1 MGRFHRH
8 DDGTMHS
15 HEHDDDEHR
24 HDHGDHSGYRTGS
37 QRIDVLEAIFAEND
51 NRAEI
56 NRKAFRDNGIRAL
69 NLMSSPGSG
78 KTTVLAATLDELAG
92 EFAVG
97 VIEGDI
103 ATDLDAAKLGGR
115 GAQISLLNTS
125 NGFGGEC
132 HLDAPM
138 VNRALAGLDLPVLDL
153 VIIENVGNLVCP
165 AEFDVG
171 EHAKA
176 MVYSVTEGED
186 KPLKYPV
193 MFRSVDVVLLNKI
206 DLIPHLDANLDD
218 YLARVRQVNPAAT
231 VLPVSARTGEG
242 MAAWFDWLRRFAAA
256 DSADTAH
263 YAVVEFT
270 EPEAVKAG
278 FQALRDEAGAGRL
291 ELLDVQFLRS
301 ISGMPST
308 LPGGRVD
315 PALASFP
322 DTGLLSQADL
332 DLVAD
337 ATASGS
343 VSAVVVY
350 TGGQIEAALAAWDRD
365 GAQVLR
371 RGAIDPAALR
381 AARAGT
387 HEAGLL
393 GPVQDGRTG

>member
-8 DDGTMHS
+8 DDGTEHS
-15 HEHDDDEHR
+15 HDHGEHEHHHHHDHDHDHD
-24 HDHGDHSGYRTGS
+24 HDHGDHSGYATGTE
-37 QRIDVLEAIFAEND
+37 RIEVLEAIFAEND

-56 NRKAFRDNGIRAL
+56 NRKAFDDNRVRAL

-92 EFAVG
+92 ELAVG

-103 ATDLDAAKLGGR
+103 ATDIDAAALEGR

-138 VNRALAGLDLPVLDL
+138 VNRARAGLDLSRANL

-206 DLIPHLDANLDD
+206 DLVPHLDADVAT
-218 YLARVRQVNPAAT
+218 YIERVRQVNPEAT
-231 VLPVSARTGEG
+231 ILPVSARTGEG
-242 MAAWFDWLRRFAAA
+242 MGAWFDWLRGFAAA
-256 DSADTAH
+256 
-263 YAVVEFT
+263 
-270 EPEAVKAG
+270 
-278 FQALRDEAGAGRL
+278 R
-291 ELLDVQFLRS
+291 
-301 ISGMPST
+301 
-308 LPGGRVD
+308 
-315 PALASFP
+315 
-322 DTGLLSQADL
+322 
-332 DLVAD
+332 
-337 ATASGS
+337 
-343 VSAVVVY
+343 
-350 TGGQIEAALAAWDRD
+350 
-365 GAQVLR
+365 
-371 RGAIDPAALR
+371 
-381 AARAGT
+381 
-387 HEAGLL
+387 
-393 GPVQDGRTG
+393 